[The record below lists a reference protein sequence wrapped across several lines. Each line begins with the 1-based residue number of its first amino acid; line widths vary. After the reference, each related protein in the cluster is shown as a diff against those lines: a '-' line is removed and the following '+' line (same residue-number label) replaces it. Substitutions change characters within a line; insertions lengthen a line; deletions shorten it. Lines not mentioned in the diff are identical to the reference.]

1 MPNSEIS
8 SLRISLGQFSCAE
21 DTTPNNPGM
30 RFTHPVTVTRSDDVA
45 AHSARKDSLFCAV
58 RAPKLV
64 LERLASLAYI
74 CATGRSIASPYR
86 PKYHEHFM
94 FASTPPAPAIR
105 NLHIPLRARVTAAV
119 IALLAAA
126 TLSPALSAQSNDTLP
141 LSQVRPGMQGYA
153 YTIFAGD
160 QVEKFDLEV
169 IGVMPNFLGP
179 QQSIILVQ
187 LKGEK
192 VEHTGV
198 VAGMSGSPVYLDG
211 KLAGALS
218 LKLGVFTKEA
228 IGGVT
233 PIEDILH
240 PAGPNNATPTD
251 GAVQTQAQALT
262 PTPTYSSS
270 PQFQAQSQPQ
280 RLALSRE
287 TAARNVLPLGS
298 SLEPIATPLVFSGFQ
313 PVTLQQFAPEIA
325 SYGFVAAQGGT
336 AAPQADD
343 KKLAPGDMAGMVLV
357 SGDASINSACTVT
370 AVQADRV
377 YLCGH
382 PFLSLGDVALPMAR
396 SRVVTTLSSSL
407 ASTKIVNV
415 GGPIGTIT
423 GDHLTAVT
431 GKLGAPP
438 SMIPLDLSVAT
449 PLGNKKLHFEVV
461 DHPKLTPLLVALTT
475 FNGLTQNSVYGE
487 GMTLHLSGEVRLKGH
502 APVQIENTYAPG
514 DFLGGDGLPI
524 ALSVQSIFNRL
535 FTNPYEVPS
544 IDGISLKVESI
555 PGRQS
560 FTIDSAWLEKGEA
573 APGEDLRVRV
583 LLHPYRG
590 ESHIEETTVH
600 VPDQIARGTML
611 RVMVTD
617 GDLLNRA
624 SRGFQFSGSGGPPGL
639 DQLITLLN
647 RERRNDRLYVG
658 LFMPSPTILWDDKEL
673 PNAPLS
679 QINVID
685 GRPAPGTVQVLR
697 ESLASESSVQ
707 LSGPVSGVVSL
718 NLQIR

>member
-1 MPNSEIS
+1 MAY
-8 SLRISLGQFSCAE
+8 F
-21 DTTPNNPGM
+21 
-30 RFTHPVTVTRSDDVA
+30 
-45 AHSARKDSLFCAV
+45 
-58 RAPKLV
+58 
-64 LERLASLAYI
+64 LAS
-74 CATGRSIASPYR
+74 GRSIASPYR
-86 PKYHEHFM
+86 RKYHEPFM
-94 FASTPPAPAIR
+94 FVPKSSTPAVRSCRPSFLLGFIAPI
-105 NLHIPLRARVTAAV
+105 VT
-119 IALLAAA
+119 IAFAAA
-126 TLSPALSAQSNDTLP
+126 LSPTLSAQSNEILP

-240 PAGPNNATPTD
+240 PAGSNNAQPVS
-251 GAVQTQAQALT
+251 ASQQPQTQSTA
-262 PTPTYSSS
+262 PTYSST
-270 PQFQAQSQPQ
+270 QVQAQSQPQ
-280 RLALSRE
+280 QVALPRE
-287 TAARNVLPLGS
+287 AAARNGLPSGS

-313 PVTLQQFAPEIA
+313 TATLQQFAPEIA
-325 SYGFVAAQGGT
+325 SFGFAATQGGT

-343 KKLAPGDMAGMVLV
+343 KKLAAGDMAGMVLV

-382 PFLSLGDVALPMAR
+382 PFLSLGEVALPMAR
-396 SRVVTTLSSSL
+396 SRVVMTLSSSL

-438 SMIPLDLSVAT
+438 PMIPLDLSVAT
-449 PLGNKKLHFEVV
+449 PAGNKKLHFEVV
-461 DHPKLTPLLVALTT
+461 DNPKLTPLLVALTT

-487 GMTLHLSGEVRLKGH
+487 GMTLHLSGEIRLKGH

-514 DFLGGDGLPI
+514 DFLGGDGLPV
-524 ALSVQSIFNRL
+524 ALSVQAIFNRL
-535 FTNPYEVPS
+535 FTNTYEVPNVE
-544 IDGISLKVESI
+544 GVALKVESV

-624 SRGFQFSGSGGPPGL
+624 SRGFQFSGGGGPPGL
-639 DQLITLLN
+639 DQLIALLN

-707 LSGPVSGVVSL
+707 LTGPVSGVVSL